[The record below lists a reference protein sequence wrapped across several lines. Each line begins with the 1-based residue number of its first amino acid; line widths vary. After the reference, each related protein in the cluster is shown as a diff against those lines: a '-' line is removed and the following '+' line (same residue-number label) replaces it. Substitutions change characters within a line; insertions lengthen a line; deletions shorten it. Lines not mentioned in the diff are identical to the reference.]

1 LRGKKVLVTAGPTHE
16 AIDPVRYLG
25 NRSSGK
31 MGFALANAASQ
42 RGADVTLVA
51 GSVSLPSPRHV
62 RRIDVQSAEQML
74 RAVMKELRKSDALIM
89 AAAVADFR
97 PVRVSPS
104 KLKKERLVGEALTLR
119 LEKTR
124 DILAEVSNA
133 AHDAVVVG
141 FALET
146 EQGLRNAKRK
156 LKEKKLDMIVLNN
169 PLTEGAGF
177 HTDTN
182 VVTLI
187 ARSGKTERLKKMPKF
202 DVANRI
208 LDRVSG
214 ML

>member
-1 LRGKKVLVTAGPTHE
+1 
-16 AIDPVRYLG
+16 
-25 NRSSGK
+25 
-31 MGFALANAASQ
+31 
-42 RGADVTLVA
+42 
-51 GSVSLPSPRHV
+51 
-62 RRIDVQSAEQML
+62 ML

-177 HTDTN
+177 NTDTN